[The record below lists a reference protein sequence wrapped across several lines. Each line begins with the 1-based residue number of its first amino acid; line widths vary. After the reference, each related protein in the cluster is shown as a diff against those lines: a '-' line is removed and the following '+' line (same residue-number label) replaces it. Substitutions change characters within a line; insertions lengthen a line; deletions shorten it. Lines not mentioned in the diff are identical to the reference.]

1 MSQLFTSEMFSSLDS
16 HRYGEVLTREQVK
29 QRVKKTLI
37 SHTEI
42 LLGPEGHERIGV
54 RFYSTNHLFG
64 YPILPKNFV
73 PCTSTIPY
81 RVAPREGFEEGCLD
95 TAADLLRFDDF
106 CSPEQHVIESLD
118 ELVDYLNQYYRVQT
132 ER

>member
-1 MSQLFTSEMFSSLDS
+1 MSQLFTSEMFSSLNS
-16 HRYGEVLTREQVK
+16 HCYGKVLTREQVK
-29 QRVKKTLI
+29 QWAKKSLT
-37 SHTEI
+37 SHTEV
-42 LLGPEGHERIGV
+42 LLSTERIGV

-73 PCTSTIPY
+73 PCSSTIPY
-81 RVAPREGFEEGCLD
+81 HVAPREGFEEGCLD